1 MFTRPKRPT
10 HTIDMAPLIDVV
22 FLLLIF
28 FMLTSSF
35 VPPSLP
41 LALPKASGEPGSPD
55 IAVIVSM
62 DAAGGISIADSLVPA
77 DEFETRL
84 ALALADADT
93 EIVHFRG
100 DRESSYGRFVDLM
113 DRAKGVGATRFHL
126 IHDARP
132 AEAK

>member
-1 MFTRPKRPT
+1 MLI

-41 LALPKASGEPGSPD
+41 LALPQASGEPGSPD

-62 DAAGGISIADSLVPA
+62 DAAGVLSIADQVVTPE
-77 DEFETRL
+77 EFEAKLTA
-84 ALALADADT
+84 ALAEADT

-113 DRAKGVGATRFHL
+113 DRAKSVGATRFHL

-132 AEAK
+132 AEGN